1 MNTATLERAT
11 ITVARIISAKDRGK
25 SATIKDIDGRMFG
38 IWPDK
43 LGLVNDGGC
52 YEIDFSET
60 VKNGTTY
67 RDIKAIRQIQ
77 HQVPPR
83 AQAASRGGDPF
94 VVSTEMREQRKP
106 QEPGR
111 QPPQYPQNGNGNGYY
126 RPTAPRDAERM
137 FVCSTLN
144 AFIQT
149 GRVDATGQTLVD
161 YVNTLRE
168 VWQATFGQDDRA

>member
-11 ITVARIISAKDRGK
+11 ITVARIIPAKDRGK
-25 SATIKDIDGRMFG
+25 SATIKDVDGRMFG

-43 LGLVNDGGC
+43 LGLVNEGGD

-67 RDIKAIRQIQ
+67 RDIKALRQ
-77 HQVPPR
+77 VAAPR
-83 AQAASRGGDPF
+83 AQAAERRSDPF
-94 VVSTEMREQRKP
+94 VTSDEVRQARSLGAAATPTPSNEGLQR
-106 QEPGR
+106 
-111 QPPQYPQNGNGNGYY
+111 QNGNNYY
-126 RPTAPRDAERM
+126 RPTSPRDSERM

-149 GRVDATGQTLVD
+149 GRIDCHKQMLTD
-161 YVNTLRE
+161 CINELRAAYAE
-168 VWQATFGQDDRA
+168 TFGREDQR